1 MSSTEL
7 VRLSFYGFAATS
19 LAVIA
24 ATVLY
29 LMDMV
34 WLARTPIAVTRGDA
48 RTLSSRL
55 SSTQES
61 WAGQLASVMVR
72 AGAGFAGAAVL
83 LRAIVAKRGPYSD
96 MYEFSV
102 AFVFVV
108 LAGYLIVEHAYRTRS
123 IGLVALPIVFGMVVY
138 IWSLPPEMREVR
150 GLIPALQSNWVLTAH
165 VSSGVIAYAAFS
177 LSFAAAIL
185 YLVVDRWPRQWLP
198 SAELLDDA
206 GFRAVTFAF
215 PAQAMLLILGSVW
228 AHEAWGSYWSWDP
241 KETGALFTWITYGAF
256 LHTRSLRG
264 WRGRRSA
271 IFLALAFGTVIF
283 TYFGNYWFGGLHAYS
298 GM

>member
-1 MSSTEL
+1 MSSSEL

-19 LAVIA
+19 LAVAA
-24 ATVLY
+24 ATLLY
-29 LMDMV
+29 LMDVV
-34 WLARTPIAVTRGDA
+34 WLSRATAAARVPSGGSLAW
-48 RTLSSRL
+48 RL
-55 SSTQES
+55 APVETT
-61 WAGQLASVMVR
+61 WAGDLAIITVR
-72 AGAGFAGAAVL
+72 VAAGLAGSAVL

-102 AFVFVV
+102 AFVFVALVGYV
-108 LAGYLIVEHAYRTRS
+108 LLEHAYGTRA
-123 IGLVALPIVFGMVVY
+123 IGLVALPVVLGMVVY
-138 IWSLPPEMREVR
+138 VWTLPPEVREVR

-177 LSFAAAIL
+177 LSFAAAAL
-185 YLVVDRWPRQWLP
+185 YLVVDRWPRAWLP
-198 SAELLDDA
+198 STELLDDA
-206 GFRAVTFAF
+206 GFRAVTVAF

-228 AHEAWGSYWSWDP
+228 AHAAWGSYWSWDP
-241 KETGALFTWITYGAF
+241 KETGALFTWLVYGSF

-271 IFLALAFGTVIF
+271 VFLALAFGTVVF